1 MTGCVAERNGVYYV
15 RLSYYDRNHKR
26 RDKFISTGL
35 SGRGAKKKATAMIEQ
50 LIEKYKHLEKSD
62 HPSKMADY
70 LIMWKNL
77 RKSEVAETTY
87 DGYHTYIDRHLVPYF
102 IDLNLNIQDITAGH
116 IFDYVNYLS
125 NDGGRKDNKMGGQS
139 NTSIRKIISIL
150 RQVFEY
156 AVLYGDIKI
165 NPALQVPL
173 PKSTN
178 KKDERQV
185 FLTSEDAQKMLD
197 AFQNEEIGPIVYVTL
212 YYGLRKSEALG
223 LRWQAVDFDANTITI
238 NHTVVGNGHIVRK
251 DTTKTYTSRRTYEL
265 LPDVKA
271 LLLKLKD
278 QQDDYKRR
286 LGSGYHMNDYIFKN
300 PNGVPYRPDSLTRS
314 FKRALARHGLPQM
327 RYHDLRHST
336 ASILVDKGWDINDI
350 KEWLGHADI
359 STTANIYAHISHRK
373 KVSLAKSLNGALSFG
388 EIKELDTQGISCL

>member
-35 SGRGAKKKATAMIEQ
+35 SGRGAKKKATAMVEQ
-50 LIEKYKHLEKSD
+50 LIEKYKYLEKSD

-87 DGYHTYIDRHLVPYF
+87 DGYRTYIDRHLVPYF
-102 IDLNLNIQDITAGH
+102 RDLNLNIQDITAGH

-125 NDGGRKDNKMGGQS
+125 NDGGRKDNKIGGQS

-165 NPALQVPL
+165 NPAIQVPL

-223 LRWQAVDFDANTITI
+223 LRWQAVDFDANTISI

-271 LLLKLKD
+271 LLLKLKE

-286 LGSGYHMNDYIFKN
+286 LGSSYHMNDYIFKN

-359 STTANIYAHISHRK
+359 STTANIYAHISHRH

-388 EIKELDTQGISCL
+388 EELAENT

>member
-1 MTGCVAERNGVYYV
+1 MNGCVALRKDTYYV
-15 RLSYYDRNHKR
+15 RLTYYDKNHCRKE
-26 RDKFISTGL
+26 KWISTGL
-35 SGRGAKKKATAMIEQ
+35 SGRGAKQKATAMIDSM
-50 LIEKYKHLEKSD
+50 IEKYSYLEKSD
-62 HPSKMADY
+62 HPAKMDEY
-70 LIMWKNL
+70 LKMWKEL

-87 DGYHTYIDRHLVPYF
+87 DGYTTYIDRHLIPYF
-102 IDLNLNIQDITAGH
+102 SNLKLNIQDITAGH

-125 NDGGRKDNKMGGQS
+125 NDGGRKDNKIGGQS
-139 NTSIRKIISIL
+139 TTSIRKIISIL

-156 AVLYGDIKI
+156 AVLYGDIRV
-165 NPALQVPL
+165 NPAKQIPL
-173 PKSTN
+173 PKSKS

-185 FLTSEDAQKMLD
+185 FLTAEDAQKMLD
-197 AFQNEEIGPIVYVTL
+197 AFRNEEVGPIVFVTL

-223 LRWQAVDFDANTITI
+223 LRWQAVDFEANTITI
-238 NHTVVGNGHIVRK
+238 NHTVVSNGHIIAK
-251 DTTKTYTSRRTYEL
+251 DSTKTYSSRRTFEL
-265 LPDVKA
+265 LPDVRD
-271 LLLKLKD
+271 LLVKLKE
-278 QQDDYKRR
+278 QQEDYKRR

-300 PNGVPYRPDSLTRS
+300 ANGMPYRPDSLTRS

-373 KVSLAKSLNGALSFG
+373 KVSLAKSLEGSFTF
-388 EIKELDTQGISCL
+388 E

>member
-50 LIEKYKHLEKSD
+50 LIEKYKYLEKSY
-62 HPSKMADY
+62 HPAKMADY

-102 IDLNLNIQDITAGH
+102 RNLNLNIQDITAGH

-125 NDGGRKDNKMGGQS
+125 NDGGRKDNKIGGQS

-150 RQVFEY
+150 RRVFDY
-156 AVLYGDIKI
+156 AVLYGDIKV
-165 NPALQVPL
+165 NPAIQVPL
-173 PKSTN
+173 PKTTN

-223 LRWQAVDFDANTITI
+223 LRWQAVDFDANTISI

-359 STTANIYAHISHRK
+359 STTANIYAHISHRH
-373 KVSLAKSLNGALSFG
+373 KVSLAKSLNGALSF
-388 EIKELDTQGISCL
+388 EHKSE

>member
-1 MTGCVAERNGVYYV
+1 MTGCVALRKDVYYV
-15 RLSYYDRNHKR
+15 RLSYYDKNHTR

-35 SGRGAKKKATAMIEQ
+35 SGRGAKQKAIAMIDS
-50 LIEKYKHLEKSD
+50 LIEKYSYLEKSD

-70 LIMWKNL
+70 LKMWKEL
-77 RKSEVAETTY
+77 QASEVAETTY
-87 DGYHTYIDRHLVPYF
+87 DGYHTYIDIHLIPYF
-102 IDLNLNIQDITAGH
+102 KALNINIQDITAGH

-125 NDGGRKDNKMGGQS
+125 KDGGRKDNKIGGQS

-150 RQVFEY
+150 RKVFDY

-165 NPALQVPL
+165 NPAAQVPM
-173 PKSTN
+173 PKRTN
-178 KKDERQV
+178 NKDDRQV
-185 FLTSEDAQKMLD
+185 FLTAEDAQKMLD
-197 AFQNEEIGPIVYVTL
+197 AFRNEEIGPIVFVTL

-223 LRWQAVDFDANTITI
+223 LRWQAVDFEANTITV
-238 NHTVVGNGHIVRK
+238 NHTVVGGSHIVAK
-251 DTTKTYTSRRTYEL
+251 DSTKSYCSRRTYQL
-265 LPDVKA
+265 LPDVKD
-271 LLLKLKD
+271 LLLKLREQQKD
-278 QQDDYKRR
+278 YRQR
-286 LGSGYHMNDYIFKN
+286 LGSGYHENDYIFKN

-373 KVSLAKSLNGALSFG
+373 KVSLAQDLDKTLVFG
-388 EIKELDTQGISCL
+388 QNS

>member
-1 MTGCVAERNGVYYV
+1 MTGCVALRKDVYYV
-15 RLSYYDRNHKR
+15 RLTYYDREHKR
-26 RDKFISTGL
+26 KDKWISTGL
-35 SGRGAKKKATAMIEQ
+35 SGRGAKQKATAMIES
-50 LIEKYKHLEKSD
+50 LIEKYKYLEKSD
-62 HPSKMADY
+62 HPAKMADY
-70 LIMWKNL
+70 LLMWKNL

-102 IDLNLNIQDITAGH
+102 RDLNLDIQDIKAGH

-125 NDGGRKDNKMGGQS
+125 SDGGRKDNKVGGQS
-139 NTSIRKIISIL
+139 VTSIRKIISIL

-156 AVLYGDIKI
+156 AVLYGDINV
-165 NPALQVPL
+165 NPAAQVPL
-173 PKSTN
+173 PKQAN

-185 FLTSEDAQKMLD
+185 FLTAEDAQKMLD
-197 AFQNEEIGPIVYVTL
+197 AFENEEVGPIVYVTL

-223 LRWQAVDFDANTITI
+223 LRWQAVDFEANTITI

-251 DTTKTYTSRRTYEL
+251 DSTKTYSSRRTYEL
-265 LPDVKA
+265 LPDIKK
-271 LLLKLKD
+271 LLLKLKED
-278 QQDDYKRR
+278 QEDYKRR
-286 LGSGYHMNDYIFKN
+286 LGSGYHENDYIFKN

-373 KVSLAKSLNGALSFG
+373 KVSLAQDLDKTLTFG
-388 EIKELDTQGISCL
+388 ESSGN

>member
-1 MTGCVAERNGVYYV
+1 MTGCIAQRKDIYYV
-15 RLSYYDRNHKR
+15 RLTYYDKNHQQKE
-26 RDKFISTGL
+26 KWVSTGL
-35 SGRGAKKKATAMIEQ
+35 SGRGAKKKATAMIDSMV
-50 LIEKYKHLEKSD
+50 EKYSYLEKSD

-70 LIMWKNL
+70 LAMWKNL
-77 RKSEVAETTY
+77 RQSEVAETTY
-87 DGYHTYIDRHLVPYF
+87 DGYHTYIDRHLIPYF
-102 IDLNLNIQDITAGH
+102 KDLNLDIQDITAGH

-125 NDGGRKDNKMGGQS
+125 GDGGRKDNEIGGQS
-139 NTSIRKIISIL
+139 ITSIRKIISIL
-150 RQVFEY
+150 RQVFDY

-173 PKSTN
+173 PKKAS

-185 FLTSEDAQKMLD
+185 FLTAEEAQKMLD
-197 AFQNEEIGPIVYVTL
+197 AFQNEEVGPIVFVTL

-223 LRWQAVDFDANTITI
+223 LRWQAVDFKNDTITI
-238 NHTVVGNGHIVRK
+238 NHTVVGGSHIVKK
-251 DTTKTYTSRRTYEL
+251 DSTKTYCSRRTYQL
-265 LPDVKA
+265 LPDIKA

-278 QQDDYKRR
+278 QQKDYKQR
-286 LGSGYHMNDYIFKN
+286 LGSGYHNNDYIFKN

-359 STTANIYAHISHRK
+359 STTANIYAHMSHKK
-373 KVSLAKSLNGALSFG
+373 KVSLAKD
-388 EIKELDTQGISCL
+388 LDKILTFDQKT

>member
-1 MTGCVAERNGVYYV
+1 
-15 RLSYYDRNHKR
+15 
-26 RDKFISTGL
+26 
-35 SGRGAKKKATAMIEQ
+35 MIEQ
-50 LIEKYKHLEKSD
+50 LIEKYKYLEKSD
-62 HPSKMADY
+62 HPAKIADY

-87 DGYHTYIDRHLVPYF
+87 DGYHTYIDKHLVPYF
-102 IDLNLNIQDITAGH
+102 RDLNLNIQDITAGH

-125 NDGGRKDNKMGGQS
+125 NDGGRKDNKIGGQS

-165 NPALQVPL
+165 NPAIQVPL

-359 STTANIYAHISHRK
+359 STTANIYAHISHRH
-373 KVSLAKSLNGALSFG
+373 KVSLAKSLNGALNFEHKS
-388 EIKELDTQGISCL
+388 E

>member
-1 MTGCVAERNGVYYV
+1 MNGCVALRKDTYYV
-15 RLSYYDRNHKR
+15 RLTYYDKNHCRKE
-26 RDKFISTGL
+26 KWISTGL
-35 SGRGAKKKATAMIEQ
+35 SGRGAKQKATAMIDSM
-50 LIEKYKHLEKSD
+50 IEKYSYLEKSD
-62 HPSKMADY
+62 HPTRMADY
-70 LIMWKNL
+70 LQMWKEL

-87 DGYHTYIDRHLVPYF
+87 DGYHTYIDRHLIPYF
-102 IDLNLNIQDITAGH
+102 KELNLNIQDITAGH
-116 IFDYVNYLS
+116 IFDYINYLS
-125 NDGGRKDNKMGGQS
+125 NDGGRKDNKVGGQS

-156 AVLYGDIKI
+156 AVLYGDIRV
-165 NPALQVPL
+165 NPAKQIPL
-173 PKSTN
+173 PKSKS

-185 FLTSEDAQKMLD
+185 FLTAEDAQKMLD
-197 AFQNEEIGPIVYVTL
+197 AFRNEEVGPIVFVTL

-223 LRWQAVDFDANTITI
+223 LRWQAVDFEANTMTI
-238 NHTVVGNGHIVRK
+238 NHTVVSNGHIIAK
-251 DTTKTYTSRRTYEL
+251 DSTKTYSSRRTFEL
-265 LPDVKA
+265 LPDVRD
-271 LLLKLKD
+271 LLVKLKE
-278 QQDDYKRR
+278 QQEDYKRR

-300 PNGVPYRPDSLTRS
+300 ANGMPYRPDSLTRS

-373 KVSLAKSLNGALSFG
+373 KVSLAKSLEGSFTF
-388 EIKELDTQGISCL
+388 E

>member
-35 SGRGAKKKATAMIEQ
+35 SGRGAKKKSTAMIEQ
-50 LIEKYKHLEKSD
+50 LIEKYKYLEKSD
-62 HPSKMADY
+62 HPAKMADY

-102 IDLNLNIQDITAGH
+102 RDLNLNIQDITAGH

-125 NDGGRKDNKMGGQS
+125 NDGGRKDNKIGGQS

-165 NPALQVPL
+165 NPAIQVPL
-173 PKSTN
+173 PKTTN

-223 LRWQAVDFDANTITI
+223 LRWQAVDFDANTISI

-373 KVSLAKSLNGALSFG
+373 KVSLAKSLNGALSF
-388 EIKELDTQGISCL
+388 EHKSE

>member
-1 MTGCVAERNGVYYV
+1 MTGCVAQRKDVYYV
-15 RLSYYDRNHKR
+15 RLTYYDKNHTRK
-26 RDKFISTGL
+26 DKWISTGL
-35 SGRGAKKKATAMIEQ
+35 SGRGAKQKATAMIQ
-50 LIEKYKHLEKSD
+50 SLIEKYSYLEKSD
-62 HPSKMADY
+62 HPSGMADY
-70 LIMWKNL
+70 LLMWKDL

-102 IDLNLNIQDITAGH
+102 KTLNLNIQDITAGH

-125 NDGGRKDNKMGGQS
+125 NDGGRMDNKLGGQS
-139 NTSIRKIISIL
+139 ATSIRKILSIL
-150 RQVFEY
+150 RQVFDY

-165 NPALQVPL
+165 NPVKQVPL
-173 PKSTN
+173 PKKTN
-178 KKDERQV
+178 KKNERQV
-185 FLTSEDAQKMLD
+185 FLTAEDAQKMLD
-197 AFQNEEIGPIVYVTL
+197 AFRDEEIGPIVYVTL

-238 NHTVVGNGHIVRK
+238 NHTVVSNGHIVRK
-251 DTTKTYTSRRTYEL
+251 DSTKTYNSNRTFEL
-265 LPDVKA
+265 LPDVKD

-278 QQDDYKRR
+278 QQEGYKRR
-286 LGSGYHMNDYIFKN
+286 LGSGYHNNDYIFKN
-300 PNGVPYRPDSLTRS
+300 PNGMPYRPDSLTRS
-314 FKRALARHGLPQM
+314 FKRALERHGLPQM

-373 KVSLAKSLNGALSFG
+373 KVSLAQDLDKTFVFG
-388 EIKELDTQGISCL
+388 QNS